1 MMSRFEDIRG
11 RTSGY
16 DSVHIQIYQLR
27 AQGLMKKRVEK
38 VGGETGTKNMNEL
51 CCIRKMAVHYADEK
65 NVAEMR
71 RADKFPAQN
80 GECF

>member
-1 MMSRFEDIRG
+1 
-11 RTSGY
+11 
-16 DSVHIQIYQLR
+16 
-27 AQGLMKKRVEK
+27 MKKRVEK

>member
-16 DSVHIQIYQLR
+16 DSVQIQIYQLR
-27 AQGLMKKRVEK
+27 ARGLMKKSVEK
-38 VGGETGTKNMNEL
+38 VGGETGTKNMKEL
-51 CCIRKMAVHYADEK
+51 CCKRKKVVHYADGK

-71 RADKFPAQN
+71 RTDKSRAS
-80 GECF
+80 